1 MRSFLFG
8 LATFATVVMLAPA
21 CGDDGD
27 DAATTTDAERSTTTA
42 AQSGPLAGT
51 AWILR
56 SWSDGGTLA
65 DAGTD
70 RPATLSFGTEGNLAG
85 STGCNNFAGG
95 WTEDGDQLTLQLGP
109 ITEMACEDPAV
120 QAQEQALVGLLP
132 TVAGYDLGAEELQL
146 TDSRGTVVAV
156 YAAQPTDLAG
166 TSWTATGVNNGKG
179 GLESNELTGALTA
192 QFDEDGAF
200 SGSGGCNRLT
210 GSWESDGDELRITDV
225 ASTKRSCDQE
235 VMDLEAQYVAALEA
249 VRTYEWSGDTL
260 TVRDDEG
267 AMQATFTPLEG

>member
-8 LATFATVVMLAPA
+8 LATLATVLMLAPA

-56 SWSDGGTLA
+56 SWNDGSA
-65 DAGTD
+65 PIDAGTD
-70 RPATLSFGTEGNLAG
+70 RPATLSFATDASLAG
-85 STGCNNFAGG
+85 STGCNNFAGT

-120 QAQEQALVGLLP
+120 QAQEQALVALLP
-132 TVAGYDLGAEELQL
+132 AVAGYDLVAEELRL
-146 TDSRGTVVAV
+146 TDSSGTVLAV
-156 YAAQPTDLAG
+156 YTAQPTDLAG
-166 TSWTATGVNNGKG
+166 TSWTVTGVNNGKG
-179 GLESNELTGALTA
+179 GLESSELTGALTA

-200 SGSGGCNRLT
+200 SGLGGCNRLT
-210 GSWESDGDELRITDV
+210 GGWETDGDELRIRDL
-225 ASTKRSCDQE
+225 ASTKKSCDQD

-249 VRTYEWSGDTL
+249 ARTYEWSGDSLTL
-260 TVRDDEG
+260 RDDEG
-267 AMQATFTPLEG
+267 AMQATFTTAGG